1 MRKKLEELIKNSI
14 IIKYKLPTKFM
25 NDVGVTEKLT
35 KSNLSSAGKDD
46 YCLEAQDDDISK
58 IIYNGIIEFAVNEF
72 NIDYQN
78 LDIEQTKVILTKLK
92 YNKLDSAQTKL
103 QYGFYGEVLLD
114 LLLRIYFGTNVIL
127 ARGYF
132 YSPLEKSEAKGF
144 DAFHFFD
151 NNGNLELW
159 FGEAKFHKSFTSG
172 IKSVI
177 QKMNSSITDKYMHD
191 HMFAIINERNNI
203 SYSHPILDS
212 ILNKW
217 DKNPEIIL
225 ADELASNNVELV
237 YPVFIAFQKQVT
249 YSYEKTIVTCVEKI
263 NETLLEIPF
272 YSNIKIN
279 VSVFVI
285 LLPVE
290 NSNKLKEDVIKWIE
304 TKEPLI

>member
-1 MRKKLEELIKNSI
+1 MV
-14 IIKYKLPTKFM
+14 IKYKLPTNFV
-25 NDVGVTEKLT
+25 NGTGITEKLEM
-35 KSNLSSAGKDD
+35 SNLSSADKGEF
-46 YCLEAQDDDISK
+46 CLESQDSDISK
-58 IIYNGIIEFAVNEF
+58 IIYNGIIEFAENEF

-78 LDIEQTKVILTKLK
+78 LDIEQAKVILTKLR
-92 YNKLDSAQTKL
+92 YRKLDSPQTKL

-114 LLLRIYFGTNVIL
+114 LLLRVYFGTNVVL

-159 FGEAKFHKSFTSG
+159 FGEAKFHRSFTSG
-172 IKSVI
+172 ITSVI
-177 QKMNSSITDKYMHD
+177 QKMNSSITDEYMND
-191 HMFAIINERNNI
+191 HMFAIINERNNM

-212 ILNKW
+212 ILDKW
-217 DKNPEIIL
+217 NNNPEIIL
-225 ADELASNNVELV
+225 ADELISNNVELI
-237 YPVFIAFQKQVT
+237 YPIFIAFQKQRT
-249 YSYEKTIVTCVEKI
+249 YSYEKTINTCITKI
-263 NETLLEIPF
+263 NETLAQFPF
-272 YSNIKIN
+272 FPNIQIN
-279 VSVFVI
+279 TSVLVI